1 MKKYKNLVF
10 MVYCVR
16 ILYISVCIVVG
27 SLKYIYIIYG
37 QNIYTRVEDPS
48 IPEDIKHECSSA
60 KITVAIQ
67 A

>member
-1 MKKYKNLVF
+1 

-27 SLKYIYIIYG
+27 SFKYIYIYKWTVYARI
-37 QNIYTRVEDPS
+37 EDPS
-48 IPEDIKHECSSA
+48 IPEDIKHDCSSA